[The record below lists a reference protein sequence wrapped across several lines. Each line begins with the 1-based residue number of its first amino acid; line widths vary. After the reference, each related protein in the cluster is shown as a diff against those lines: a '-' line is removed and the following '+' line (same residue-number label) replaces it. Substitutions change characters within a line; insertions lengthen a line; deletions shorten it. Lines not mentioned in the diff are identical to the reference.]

1 MNNDKK
7 LSPPAGGLC
16 CSVNNLPQE
25 FLLRMKN
32 DIGVEFGDFLAS
44 YDMPAARGVRAN
56 MLKVSAEEFKA
67 LAPFPLEPV
76 PWCDCGFYIGE
87 ERPGKFIEHAAG
99 LYYVQEPSAMCAA
112 PLLKDIRGKN
122 VLDLCSAPGGKGTQL
137 AAQMRGEGVLFLNEI
152 NFSRAKVLSQNTE
165 RMGIKNAVVTVA
177 PPEKLARAYPACFD
191 AILVDAPCSGEG
203 MFKKEEAAISEWSA
217 ENVKM
222 CAARQADILDNAD
235 KLLKAG
241 GSLVYSTCTFS
252 EEEDEG
258 MIEQFLKLHTNY
270 KLLHMQK
277 LYPHK
282 VRGEGHFA
290 ALLQKTDGEEEEM
303 RPAPAA
309 KLKEREKI
317 YRDFERAFLNI
328 RFENLFAAGD
338 SLFSLPYGA
347 PAPQLQTLRA
357 GVKLGDFISGRF
369 EPSHSLAMCLKQGE
383 ADFVEADEDTAKK
396 YLSGLTFGV
405 GGSGWKVV
413 SYKGYPLGWCKAG
426 AGVAKN
432 HYPKGLRTSY

>member
-16 CSVNNLPQE
+16 FKGLPQE

-32 DIGVEFGDFLAS
+32 DIGGEFGDFLAS
-44 YDMPAARGVRAN
+44 YDIPAARGVRAN
-56 MLKVSAEEFKA
+56 TLKVSAEELKA

-112 PLLKDIRGKN
+112 PLFKDIRGKN

-290 ALLQKTDGEEEEM
+290 ALLQKTDGEEGEM

-426 AGVAKN
+426 AGIAKN

>member
-1 MNNDKK
+1 
-7 LSPPAGGLC
+7 
-16 CSVNNLPQE
+16 
-25 FLLRMKN
+25 
-32 DIGVEFGDFLAS
+32 
-44 YDMPAARGVRAN
+44 
-56 MLKVSAEEFKA
+56 
-67 LAPFPLEPV
+67 
-76 PWCDCGFYIGE
+76 
-87 ERPGKFIEHAAG
+87 
-99 LYYVQEPSAMCAA
+99 MCAA
-112 PLLKDIRGKN
+112 PLLGDISGKT
-122 VLDLCSAPGGKGTQL
+122 VLDMCSAPGGKGTQL

-152 NFSRAKVLSQNTE
+152 NFSRAKILSQNTE
-165 RMGIKNAVVTVA
+165 RTGIKNAVVTVA

-290 ALLQKTDGEEEEM
+290 ALLQKTDGEEGEM

-347 PAPQLQTLRA
+347 PVPQLQTLRA

>member
-1 MNNDKK
+1 MRRDICEKNRREDESVEAYQYEGVWRPYAFLEEKSGFASLEMIQNRYLCADMSGK
-7 LSPPAGGLC
+7 LEYGGIPIWSDGKHVCLNPETVMTLILGGTGSGKSRNLIVQNIILNALAGESMVIMDIKG
-16 CSVNNLPQE
+16 E
-25 FLLRMKN
+25 FSTGSLS
-32 DIGVEFGDFLAS
+32 GVVRGTLEENGYQCFFLDYRTLEADGYNFLA
-44 YDMPAARGVRAN
+44 
-56 MLKVSAEEFKA
+56 
-67 LAPFPLEPV
+67 V
-76 PWCDCGFYIGE
+76 PY
-87 ERPGKFIEHAAG
+87 
-99 LYYVQEPSAMCAA
+99 
-112 PLLKDIRGKN
+112 
-122 VLDLCSAPGGKGTQL
+122 
-137 AAQMRGEGVLFLNEI
+137 QMYRNG
-152 NFSRAKVLSQNTE
+152 
-165 RMGIKNAVVTVA
+165 
-177 PPEKLARAYPACFD
+177 
-191 AILVDAPCSGEG
+191 
-203 MFKKEEAAISEWSA
+203 KKEEAAISEWSA

-290 ALLQKTDGEEEEM
+290 ALLQKTDGEEGEM

-309 KLKEREKI
+309 KLKEREKL

-426 AGVAKN
+426 AGIAKN